1 MIKMKTTMKFVTFAL
16 LLAMASCITDGKQE
30 KQESQEFQET
40 QDVQEMQETKMHADT
55 VAFGIGFNRYV
66 GSWQS
71 GESSVSECFLL
82 PVANGNPVLQTVRAE
97 LIKHTDY
104 SDDDLQGEMDAFYA
118 GFGSEEEDEEF
129 STEEEKRIEFFDS
142 PAGFLN
148 YYCFGSFFMEG
159 TAHEDWY
166 TQYSSFDLTTGKI
179 IGEEDLFVDSD
190 EARSDIA
197 VALRKALAE
206 YVGEAYDEEADRE
219 LDIVS
224 LMLNNHV
231 YVANEGLYYCYFPN
245 EVSDYMAGEPE
256 LLLTKEFLKPYIK
269 LDSPVYKLWFGN
281 EK

>member
-1 MIKMKTTMKFVTFAL
+1 MMKTTMKFVTLAL

-30 KQESQEFQET
+30 KQESQELQET
-40 QDVQEMQETKMHADT
+40 QNVQEMQETKMHADT

-66 GSWQS
+66 GSWQA
-71 GESSVSECFLL
+71 GESSVSECFVL

-97 LIKHTDY
+97 LIKRTDY
-104 SDDDLQGEMDAFYA
+104 SDVDLQGEIDTRFA

-159 TAHEDWY
+159 AAQDDWY
-166 TQYSSFDLTTGKI
+166 TQYISFDLTTGKI

-190 EARSDIA
+190 EVRSDIA

-206 YVGEAYDEEADRE
+206 YADEAYDEEADRE